1 MKKKI
6 TLYLILFSSLSYA
19 QIGIN
24 TTTPQKTLH
33 VNGTLELTKELNV
46 GGDSITSGNSG
57 NSGQILT
64 SLGSNKA
71 PIWDNSITTS
81 NGIQKL
87 VGFSLNSNSLSGT
100 ANTFKTI
107 TYDNINHLDSG
118 YLTYNANGSFTVNTS
133 GYYNIDIYTYST
145 FTNGGGVFTMN
156 ILKNSAILFN
166 VTKTYVGGNTS
177 AGNKLT
183 GISYLNAGDIIVTQ
197 EKYGLSFTITSASIS
212 FTYLGQ

>member
-64 SLGSNKA
+64 SQGSNKA

-87 VGFSLNSNSLSGT
+87 VGFSLNSSSLNGA

-118 YLTYNANGSFTVNTS
+118 YLTYNTNGSFTVNTS
-133 GYYNIDIYTYST
+133 GYYNIDVYTYST

-166 VTKTYVGGNTS
+166 VTKTYIGGNTS

-183 GISYLNAGDIIVTQ
+183 GISYLNSGDIIVTQ
-197 EKYGLSFTITSASIS
+197 EKYGRSFTITSASIS